1 MQKVDEAILLKDLK
15 ESSLKELFLIK
26 SNMANQLERLEEKTV
41 LKDSGLTSFNEYLNK
56 NENLS
61 IKLNEV

>member
-1 MQKVDEAILLKDLK
+1 
-15 ESSLKELFLIK
+15 
-26 SNMANQLERLEEKTV
+26 MANQLERLEEKTV